1 MMRPVRVALGPSTIM
16 PRSAAG
22 STDRDATADG
32 TSTVVKF
39 SISQGRSH
47 MNKKLIVLIAAS
59 LLPAYANAAKLD
71 LKQDLGGLDLV
82 VAIEPP
88 PPGDPVAIR
97 ITNKSKVVASCALS
111 YPGADATMMATTV
124 TIQPGKS
131 DTLRV
136 TADAANAQRSG
147 NLKCTEKKAASK

>member
-1 MMRPVRVALGPSTIM
+1 
-16 PRSAAG
+16 
-22 STDRDATADG
+22 
-32 TSTVVKF
+32 
-39 SISQGRSH
+39 

-111 YPGADATMMATTV
+111 YPGADATMMNYGYDPARQV
-124 TIQPGKS
+124 RHLARYIGRRECAAIWQPQVHREEGRFEISDKS
-131 DTLRV
+131 SPALARVNDEGPLVITSTRAQVLR
-136 TADAANAQRSG
+136 NS
-147 NLKCTEKKAASK
+147 EW

>member
-1 MMRPVRVALGPSTIM
+1 
-16 PRSAAG
+16 
-22 STDRDATADG
+22 
-32 TSTVVKF
+32 
-39 SISQGRSH
+39 
-47 MNKKLIVLIAAS
+47 MNKKFIVLIAAS

-82 VAIEPP
+82 VATEPP
-88 PPGDPVAIR
+88 PPSDPVAIR

-111 YPGADATMMATTV
+111 YTGADATMMAPTV

>member
-1 MMRPVRVALGPSTIM
+1 M
-16 PRSAAG
+16 
-22 STDRDATADG
+22 
-32 TSTVVKF
+32 
-39 SISQGRSH
+39 
-47 MNKKLIVLIAAS
+47 IVLIVAT

-88 PPGDPVAIR
+88 PPTDPEAIR
-97 ITNKSKVVASCALS
+97 ITNKSQVVASCSLS
-111 YPGADATMMATTV
+111 YTGADAGIGMGNTV

-131 DTLRV
+131 DTVRV
-136 TADAANAQRSG
+136 IVDAANAQRSA

>member
-1 MMRPVRVALGPSTIM
+1 
-16 PRSAAG
+16 
-22 STDRDATADG
+22 
-32 TSTVVKF
+32 
-39 SISQGRSH
+39 
-47 MNKKLIVLIAAS
+47 MNKKLIVLIAVS

-71 LKQDLGGLDLV
+71 LKQDLGGLDLA

-111 YPGADATMMATTV
+111 YPGADASIVPTTV

-136 TADAANAQRSG
+136 TAVAANAQRSG
-147 NLKCTEKKAASK
+147 NLKCTEKKVASK

>member
-1 MMRPVRVALGPSTIM
+1 MS
-16 PRSAAG
+16 
-22 STDRDATADG
+22 
-32 TSTVVKF
+32 
-39 SISQGRSH
+39 
-47 MNKKLIVLIAAS
+47 KKLIVLIAAS

-97 ITNKSKVVASCALS
+97 ITNKSQVVASCALS
-111 YPGADATMMATTV
+111 YTGADAGMATTV

-147 NLKCTEKKAASK
+147 NLKCTEKKAVSK

>member
-1 MMRPVRVALGPSTIM
+1 
-16 PRSAAG
+16 
-22 STDRDATADG
+22 
-32 TSTVVKF
+32 
-39 SISQGRSH
+39 
-47 MNKKLIVLIAAS
+47 MNKNLIVLIAAS
-59 LLPAYANAAKLD
+59 LLPACANAAKLD

-88 PPGDPVAIR
+88 PPGDPAAIR
-97 ITNKSKVVASCALS
+97 ITNKSQVVASCALS
-111 YPGADATMMATTV
+111 YTGADAGMTNTV

-131 DTLRV
+131 DTVRI

>member
-1 MMRPVRVALGPSTIM
+1 
-16 PRSAAG
+16 
-22 STDRDATADG
+22 
-32 TSTVVKF
+32 
-39 SISQGRSH
+39 
-47 MNKKLIVLIAAS
+47 MNKKLIVLIVAT

-111 YPGADATMMATTV
+111 YAAADAGMASTV

-147 NLKCTEKKAASK
+147 NLKCTERKAASK

>member
-1 MMRPVRVALGPSTIM
+1 M
-16 PRSAAG
+16 
-22 STDRDATADG
+22 D
-32 TSTVVKF
+32 
-39 SISQGRSH
+39 
-47 MNKKLIVLIAAS
+47 KKLIVLIAAS
-59 LLPAYANAAKLD
+59 LLAAYANAAKLD

-88 PPGDPVAIR
+88 PPSDPAAIR
-97 ITNKSKVVASCALS
+97 ITNKSQVVASCALS
-111 YPGADATMMATTV
+111 FTGADAGMAKNTV

>member
-1 MMRPVRVALGPSTIM
+1 M
-16 PRSAAG
+16 
-22 STDRDATADG
+22 
-32 TSTVVKF
+32 
-39 SISQGRSH
+39 
-47 MNKKLIVLIAAS
+47 IVLIAAS

-97 ITNKSKVVASCALS
+97 ITNKGQVVASCSLS
-111 YPGADATMMATTV
+111 YAAADSGTASTV

-131 DTLRV
+131 DTVRV

-147 NLKCTEKKAASK
+147 NLKCTEKKGASK